1 MNSLIPGSRIHFTT
15 AVNISQFYHLVNFKL
30 NDNDFEEQILKANFE
45 IEFRLEIPHN
55 YPMQVEAY
63 NGYYIIN
70 KK

>member
-1 MNSLIPGSRIHFTT
+1 MNSLIPGSRIYFTT
-15 AVNISQFYHLVNFKL
+15 AVNISQFDHLVNFKL
-30 NDNDFEEQILKANFE
+30 NDNDFEQQILKANFE

-55 YPMQVEAY
+55 YPMQAEAY